1 MTLETAEHAARVL
14 EIMKLIEQQH
24 GIPPMDDLEK
34 YITVLQFNGL
44 IDRQRAENMR
54 AAAAV
59 GQ

>member
-1 MTLETAEHAARVL
+1 MIHTEDLTVRVM

-34 YITVLQFNGL
+34 YITVLQFRGL

-54 AAAAV
+54 AAI